1 MCGKCRQSQ
10 VSIARIEV
18 EREEEEVEGRRGWKE
33 GERGVKNGSASI
45 TLRGY
50 ICRVIPPHSAAP
62 LPASSLPLPVVL
74 WRFARTGLCALL
86 CLCVS
91 MFIGRTGSGMWGVHQ
106 DDVV

>member
-1 MCGKCRQSQ
+1 MKLEEKNMCGKCRQSQ
-10 VSIARIEV
+10 VSTARIEV
-18 EREEEEVEGRRGWKE
+18 EREEDEVEGRRVWKE

-74 WRFARTGLCALL
+74 WPCGDSPGQACARYCAS
-86 CLCVS
+86 V
-91 MFIGRTGSGMWGVHQ
+91 
-106 DDVV
+106 